1 MKMLISLCIS
11 FLLLVG
17 CNEKEITEKETIMTE
32 DTVYEDKSFEKEASE
47 QDVGEQ
53 STYSHTLEQSN
64 LPKWNGIEVLFER
77 TNQLTVDFVDRHQG
91 LWKSS
96 NFPVELLI
104 EEGEIYLSYLSD
116 SVGYPVPHYILE
128 HVKSSN
134 SDYPIENLVASPP
147 FAYNNFLQEIII
159 SPSTNNLQMIE
170 DEEYKLGIILKGT
183 NGANETYMLENTK
196 FNYNYEEKDENEENK
211 PKKETAGQR
220 AKREAEARREQE
232 ARRRESKRRS
242 EEDAR
247 QRKLEEQRK
256 QEEEAIRL
264 EEERRI
270 TEEREQQARIDE
282 SIKLINN
289 IVNKH
294 LGSFL
299 NGEYELSFISSYK
312 EIIQIVPNSNAYNGN
327 IDSFFQNERLTEEVP
342 TDEWIK
348 LTNIMINL
356 SKELSKE
363 FPDQNL
369 QIQLTDTNHT
379 TGYLILENGEVTL
392 DFAYY

>member
-1 MKMLISLCIS
+1 MRTLHKIMAIV
-11 FLLLVG
+11 FLLILTACGPTPPSEAEGWELIEDLDTYVKREFYSKDDQLTKNLLTLHEG
-17 CNEKEITEKETIMTE
+17 TWSYPENPEIAVVINNGKIYLGLFTSYTIYEITDYELKSNKYTSKE
-32 DTVYEDKSFEKEASE
+32 
-47 QDVGEQ
+47 Q
-53 STYSHTLEQSN
+53 
-64 LPKWNGIEVLFER
+64 
-77 TNQLTVDFVDRHQG
+77 
-91 LWKSS
+91 
-96 NFPVELLI
+96 
-104 EEGEIYLSYLSD
+104 
-116 SVGYPVPHYILE
+116 
-128 HVKSSN
+128 
-134 SDYPIENLVASPP
+134 
-147 FAYNNFLQEIII
+147 
-159 SPSTNNLQMIE
+159 
-170 DEEYKLGIILKGT
+170 
-183 NGANETYMLENTK
+183 
-196 FNYNYEEKDENEENK
+196 NYEEGDPIFTLILDPTDVYGHSIPEVRIWPFESNKDVVSKPDYSFSVVVDLLNGDTTPFFVERSNIDYILMGYHTENNQSQAPQEKNNIDEKEES
-211 PKKETAGQR
+211 PSKKETAGQR

-232 ARRRESKRRS
+232 ARRRESKRR
-242 EEDAR
+242 EEEAAR
-247 QRKLEEQRK
+247 QEELEEQRK

-264 EEERRI
+264 EEEQRI

-327 IDSFFQNERLTEEVP
+327 IDSFFQNVRLTEEEP

-379 TGYLILENGEVTL
+379 IGYLILENGEVTH